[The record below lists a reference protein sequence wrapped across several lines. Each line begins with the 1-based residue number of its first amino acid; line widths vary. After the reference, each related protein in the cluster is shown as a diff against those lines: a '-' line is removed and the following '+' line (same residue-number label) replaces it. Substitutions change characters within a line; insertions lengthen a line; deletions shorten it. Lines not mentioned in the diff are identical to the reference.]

1 MGSADLM
8 PRNLDRR
15 VEVVFPVEDPK
26 LIRRVK
32 KEIFATYMADNVK
45 ARRLQSDGAYVRVA
59 AKRGEPLVDSQ
70 ATLITQRS
78 R

>member
-8 PRNLDRR
+8 PRNLNRR

-32 KEIFATYMADNVK
+32 KEILATYLADNVK
-45 ARRLQSDGAYVRVA
+45 ARRLQSDGTYIRVTPKDPA
-59 AKRGEPLVDSQ
+59 HAVDAQ
-70 ATLITQRS
+70 ATLITERS